1 MADIRL
7 ETDGLRAAGS
17 GLAQTAGSAGAAPRC
32 DPAAADPVSGSVAAM
47 LTYWSHVLSTLMEH
61 ADQQRQA
68 GGLSVVANADY
79 LDAVDE
85 AGAARIATAATGDS
99 PGITVPV
106 SVPTSVPS
114 VPLPTLPPVPQ
125 MPTPRP
131 LTGEQ
136 FSVMVHSEPG
146 GPARL
151 RAFAREWR
159 NRLAPHI
166 LATAHQTR
174 GYADSIQQRWDDGD
188 PQAAINAREHADWLE
203 SSLHSSALG
212 LADSAEQAADQA
224 DTTIQNTP
232 TPEDFRNIHT
242 QLNAALAQYHA
253 SGGRNGA
260 QVVALSNQLG
270 ETHGAAL
277 VSYHTYQA
285 GAVVTTRGA
294 ARQPS
299 PAPPIVRG
307 DGPAGSIDQHA
318 EEHNPGAHRGETGNR
333 GDQGQG
339 AGSDTLHPG
348 TANFGA
354 PPGSSSAP
362 PIAPPQQPAAVGP
375 AAVSP
380 TPTGTAANIA
390 GAVIGASMG
399 SVGQLANSLH
409 GLSAGSPLSAL
420 SGLSSLPGLGGMPHA
435 GTPHMPSG
443 PGSGAGDSIPDPDK
457 GDDFG
462 SGGTIPAGGGP
473 DGDGAGG
480 APISTSS
487 PAVSGAPSAAGPAVA
502 TPAVGAPAGV
512 SAAAG
517 GPGMYAPPVMGG
529 LGRGEEEGRKS
540 KDRRRVV
547 VRRVVNG
554 EPVFGEV
561 ERKSSTRRPGGPRQE
576 ES

>member
-1 MADIRL
+1 MPGNGPPNSDRAAVSGPQQSAARGCGTPDARGGSSWGPRRGSLMADIRL
-7 ETDGLRAAGS
+7 ETDGLRAAGG
-17 GLAQTAGSAGAAPRC
+17 GLAQTAGSAGSAPRC
-32 DPAAADPVSGSVAAM
+32 DPAASRPGIWVCCGDADH
-47 LTYWSHVLSTLMEH
+47 WSHVLSTLMEH

-68 GGLSVVANADY
+68 GGLSVTGNADY

-99 PGITVPV
+99 PGMTVPV
-106 SVPTSVPS
+106 SVPTRCASCPCRRCR
-114 VPLPTLPPVPQ
+114 PYRRCRAPP
-125 MPTPRP
+125 P

-159 NRLAPHI
+159 NGLAPHI

-174 GYADSIQQRWDDGD
+174 GYADSIQQGWDDGD

-224 DTTIQNTP
+224 ETTIQNTP

-285 GAVVTTRGA
+285 GAAVTTRGA

-318 EEHNPGAHRGETGNR
+318 EEHNPGAHRGETR
-333 GDQGQG
+333 
-339 AGSDTLHPG
+339 
-348 TANFGA
+348 
-354 PPGSSSAP
+354 
-362 PIAPPQQPAAVGP
+362 
-375 AAVSP
+375 
-380 TPTGTAANIA
+380 
-390 GAVIGASMG
+390 
-399 SVGQLANSLH
+399 
-409 GLSAGSPLSAL
+409 
-420 SGLSSLPGLGGMPHA
+420 
-435 GTPHMPSG
+435 
-443 PGSGAGDSIPDPDK
+443 
-457 GDDFG
+457 
-462 SGGTIPAGGGP
+462 
-473 DGDGAGG
+473 
-480 APISTSS
+480 
-487 PAVSGAPSAAGPAVA
+487 
-502 TPAVGAPAGV
+502 
-512 SAAAG
+512 
-517 GPGMYAPPVMGG
+517 
-529 LGRGEEEGRKS
+529 
-540 KDRRRVV
+540 
-547 VRRVVNG
+547 
-554 EPVFGEV
+554 
-561 ERKSSTRRPGGPRQE
+561 
-576 ES
+576 ESW